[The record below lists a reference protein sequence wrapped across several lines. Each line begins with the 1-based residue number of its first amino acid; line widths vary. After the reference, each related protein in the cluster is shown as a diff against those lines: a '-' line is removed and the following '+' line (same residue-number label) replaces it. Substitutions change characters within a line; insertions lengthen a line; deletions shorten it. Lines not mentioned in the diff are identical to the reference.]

1 MSVFCWFVW
10 LVNKTF
16 LTFLTFDVILID
28 IKIKIQLAII
38 GTNNGRKR
46 TGLANGIFELF
57 VQIVITSWH
66 LYTKHIAMTVYF

>member
-1 MSVFCWFVW
+1 MS
-10 LVNKTF
+10 
-16 LTFLTFDVILID
+16 ILID
-28 IKIKIQLAII
+28 ITIKIQLAII

-46 TGLANGIFELF
+46 TGSANGIFEVF